1 MKTTLL
7 LALAIISLLTMSSS
21 CEKESTAV
29 PFTTGQLVKIETTL
43 DDHFSQPRPRWLV
56 NIAPSSLPGLRGG
69 PYQQVKVFSLPDT
82 ITYKA
87 GQAIVFHYHLVP
99 YEQQT
104 RWRTWLERHN
114 LAQEPTGADPLPE
127 VQVTDVRLASS
138 K

>member
-1 MKTTLL
+1 MRGSRAI
-7 LALAIISLLTMSSS
+7 ALAGLSLLTMSNS
-21 CEKESTAV
+21 CEKESPAV
-29 PFTTGQLVKIETTL
+29 PFTTGQLVKVETTL
-43 DDHFSQPRPRWLV
+43 DDHFSHPQPRWLV
-56 NIAPSSLPGLRGG
+56 NIAPLALPGLRGV

-87 GQAIVFHYHLVP
+87 GQAIICHYQLVP

-127 VQVTDVRLASS
+127 VQVTAVQVASS